1 MELAGP
7 SVAGCECQTP
17 LANSP
22 SSCERA
28 FFMDYGKSAARDKEF
43 GFRRSYTWRT
53 KLRDALTQPRIGI
66 RFTLK
71 LKI

>member
-28 FFMDYGKSAARDKEF
+28 FFMDYGKAQPETKNSASDGAIHGEQNKE
-43 GFRRSYTWRT
+43 TH
-53 KLRDALTQPRIGI
+53 
-66 RFTLK
+66 
-71 LKI
+71 